1 MFENVYDLCT
11 GKAIRDVDAEY
22 IAPMRSKDMVFGVAV
37 NDNRPSPIS
46 PALFAAM
53 WFSGFC
59 MGISMA
65 LTYSMIWGK

>member
-11 GKAIRDVDAEY
+11 GKTIRDVDAEY
-22 IAPMRSKDMVFGVAV
+22 IAHMRSKDRVLGVAV
-37 NDNRPSPIS
+37 NDNRPLTIP
-46 PALFAAM
+46 PTLFAAV